1 MRRLI
6 VLAALVAA
14 MGACTPKTP
23 AEDTSAPTAATVA
36 PPPPQLTGEAFK
48 DCTWGEVKGGGVA
61 LNAYACPTFKLEGD
75 DALPGIVAVSTA
87 PDGQV
92 YRSPIVQVFAKAPE
106 APIEAVLTAVRAA
119 SPGGETCDLIPA
131 RQGWGATGR
140 TRFELW
146 PTGKA
151 KDAYDAY
158 IAGKTQDVIIPC
170 GPLGPS
176 EAGARTFEVLDG
188 APDKVVMLS
197 WPSDVGSFDLESV
210 RAAN

>member
-6 VLAALVAA
+6 VMVALVAA
-14 MGACTPKTP
+14 VGACTPKAP
-23 AEDTSAPTAATVA
+23 AEDATKPETSTVA

-61 LNAYACPTFKLEGD
+61 LNAYACPTLKLEGD
-75 DALPGIVAVSTA
+75 EALPGIVVVGSG
-87 PDGQV
+87 PEGQI
-92 YRSPIVQVFAKAPE
+92 YRSPVVQVFAKAAD
-106 APIEAVLTAVRAA
+106 APIEAVLAAVRAA
-119 SPGGETCDLIPA
+119 SPGGETCDLVPA

-146 PTGKA
+146 PTGKD
-151 KDAYDAY
+151 KDAYDAF

-176 EAGARTFEVLDG
+176 EGGARTFEVLDG

-197 WPSDVGSFDLESV
+197 WPSDIGSYDLESV
-210 RAAN
+210 RVAK